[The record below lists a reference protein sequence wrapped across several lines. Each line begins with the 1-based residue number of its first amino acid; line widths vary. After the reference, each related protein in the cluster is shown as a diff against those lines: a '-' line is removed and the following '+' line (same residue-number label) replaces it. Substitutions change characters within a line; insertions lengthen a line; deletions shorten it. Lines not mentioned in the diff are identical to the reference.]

1 MKSFFTLLLIPFA
14 SLSFASSHDLKGKLA
29 KEKFEELESRAFG
42 ENLEMRN
49 IILSEKWAEGREET
63 RIYSSETNESCTKS
77 FEKNQE
83 GLIIDSYYCD
93 KNNESDEYGWSTP
106 YVEDIF

>member
-1 MKSFFTLLLIPFA
+1 MKSFFALLILFVT
-14 SLSFASSHDLKGKLA
+14 SLCFASSHDLKGKLA
-29 KEKFEELESRAFG
+29 QEKFEELESRAFG
-42 ENLEMRN
+42 ENLEMRS

-63 RIYSSETNESCTKS
+63 RIYSSESNEICTKS
-77 FEKNQE
+77 FEQNQE

-93 KNNESDEYGWSTP
+93 TYNESDEYGWSSP